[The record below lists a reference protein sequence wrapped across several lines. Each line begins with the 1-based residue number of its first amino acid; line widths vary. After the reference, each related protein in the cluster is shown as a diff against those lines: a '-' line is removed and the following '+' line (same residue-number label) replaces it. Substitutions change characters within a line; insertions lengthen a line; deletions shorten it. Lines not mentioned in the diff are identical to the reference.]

1 MVILPFLLLFPDG
14 RLPSPRWRIVAWVAA
29 FAGGVILL
37 LGWFRPHLASTLTV
51 AALFNPLRR
60 RTQDFIDRRFYR
72 GKYDV
77 RKTLEAFSSK
87 LRDETDLAALR
98 DDLVIVVRRRCSRS
112 RLAVVTPRDGS
123 RGQAARLATVFGSEV
138 SAYKPMASVTRVFP
152 AELSGALRSGV
163 TTRRASASS
172 RLRPDRV

>member
-1 MVILPFLLLFPDG
+1 MVILPFLLLLFPDG
-14 RLPSPRWRIVAWVAA
+14 RLPSPRLRIVAWVAA
-29 FAGGVILL
+29 LAGREILL

-98 DDLVIVVRRRCSRS
+98 DDLVIVVRRRCSLLTS
-112 RLAVVTPRDGS
+112 RCGY
-123 RGQAARLATVFGSEV
+123 AARRLQRV
-138 SAYKPMASVTRVFP
+138 SSQT
-152 AELSGALRSGV
+152 SH
-163 TTRRASASS
+163 
-172 RLRPDRV
+172 RLRVGG